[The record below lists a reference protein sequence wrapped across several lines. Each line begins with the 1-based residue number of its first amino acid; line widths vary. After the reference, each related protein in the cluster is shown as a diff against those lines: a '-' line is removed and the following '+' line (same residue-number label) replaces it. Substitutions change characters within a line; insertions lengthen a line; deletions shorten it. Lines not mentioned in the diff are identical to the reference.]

1 MKTITLAFAAS
12 LFAAPALAQESAKAL
27 QDAFAAAIVAED
39 AEALG
44 ALYTDDALSYGP
56 DGGVATG
63 PEEIGASWAP
73 FFDGFDGFSVTL
85 DQQGEMAIGKKSHAA
100 WGLWTMSATNV
111 ETGEATTWKGRF
123 TDVSVKTDAG
133 WKYQNDH
140 ASALAA
146 KPEASPEAAPE
157 AEEE

>member
-56 DGGVATG
+56 DGGVADVDPQQYRDWG
-63 PEEIGASWAP
+63 VQYIVASSFHYARQ
-73 FFDGFDGFSVTL
+73 L
-85 DQQGEMAIGKKSHAA
+85 RDQAQM
-100 WGLWTMSATNV
+100 LP
-111 ETGEATTWKGRF
+111 
-123 TDVSVKTDAG
+123 
-133 WKYQNDH
+133 
-140 ASALAA
+140 L
-146 KPEASPEAAPE
+146 
-157 AEEE
+157 

>member
-1 MKTITLAFAAS
+1 MKAISLALAAS
-12 LFAAPALAQESAKAL
+12 LVAAPALAQESAKAL
-27 QDAFAAAIVAED
+27 QDAFVAAVIAED
-39 AEALG
+39 ADALG
-44 ALYTDDALSYGP
+44 ALYTADALSYGP

-73 FFDGFDGFSVTL
+73 FFDGFDGFTLAL
-85 DQQGEMAIGKKSHAA
+85 DQQGEMAIGKKAHAA

-123 TDVSVKTDAG
+123 TDVSVKTDGG

-140 ASALAA
+140 ASPLATA
-146 KPEASPEAAPE
+146 EAG
-157 AEEE
+157 AEE